1 MAITDQSLDQAFAEL
16 REAHGGQREDYF
28 GPLYLMQELG
38 LERERAL
45 SQVALGGNEYGVDGF
60 HFSGE
65 KRNLYLY
72 QFSWARSYRPF
83 KTTIP
88 RLTDVGMEK
97 VFGTASEDSRPD
109 HLLRQIHACLLENE
123 AVIDRVL
130 IQFVFT
136 GELDEARNSQAL
148 DKLREDLANKK
159 YLVEQRFRRPVTLSI
174 DFSSTKKGGGG
185 WPPPPGNHTHEVVLE
200 KTISRPGPGE
210 ERMTVGF
217 MRLLDLHAMY
227 RGMGQRFF
235 ERNIRSSLSE
245 EEAVNRA
252 IHRSLTGA
260 IIEGKEDPR
269 TFAFNHNGV
278 TLSAVKLEESDGKLV
293 ITEPRLLNGAQTV
306 TTFDRFLKA
315 NEASDLYATRREA
328 VEQLAVM
335 CRIITGASAEFIT
348 GVTINNNRQNPVDPS
363 NLHAN
368 DMIQLEIQDRL
379 REELGIY
386 YERQER
392 AFANLS
398 DDSRDDLGIKEQK
411 AVELTQL
418 ARTFIVS
425 DGALDKL
432 NGFRDVFEDERI
444 YNEVFPRSRLN
455 ADYRK
460 VILCYKTQFRLGR
473 LAKDIVECGANK
485 YAYIPKARNLLW
497 ALLCQGILNDE
508 SVEQRAEDFGRG
520 LTLET
525 AFTDWLSSLATTRCR
540 FILSDLTEDKQYAEK
555 ASDGSFSFMRT
566 SAAFKRSMEIA
577 GKRYGWVPRTLKAE
591 EALASDE
598 A

>member
-1 MAITDQSLDQAFAEL
+1 MAITDQLLDQAFAEL
-16 REAHGGQREDYF
+16 KDAHGGQREDYL
-28 GPLYLMQELG
+28 GPLYLMQEFG

-45 SQVALGGNEYGVDGF
+45 SQVALGGTDYGIDGF
-60 HFSGE
+60 HFAGE

-72 QFSWARSYRPF
+72 QFKYSKSYRPF

-88 RLTDVGMEK
+88 RLIEVGMEK
-97 VFGTASEDSRPD
+97 VFGANGEESRAD
-109 HLLRQIHACLLENE
+109 QLLRQIHACLLENE
-123 AVIDRVL
+123 AVIDRVF

-136 GELDEARNSQAL
+136 GEPEEARNSQAL
-148 DKLREDLANKK
+148 DKLREDLSNKK

-174 DFSSTKKGGGG
+174 GFWSATRGPDG
-185 WPPPPGNHTHEVVLE
+185 WPLPPANHSHEVVLD
-200 KTISRPGPGE
+200 KTISRPGPGD

-217 MRLLDLHAMY
+217 IRLLDLQAMY

-235 ERNIRSSLSE
+235 ERNIRASLSD

-260 IIEGKEDPR
+260 VLEGKEDPR

-278 TLSAVKLEESDGKLV
+278 TLSAVKLEERDGKAV

-306 TTFDRFLKA
+306 TTFDRFMRA
-315 NEASDLYATRREA
+315 NEAADLYNTHREA
-328 VEQLAVM
+328 VEHLCVM

-368 DMIQLEIQDRL
+368 DMIQLEIQDKL

-398 DDSRDDLGIKEQK
+398 DDTRDDLGIKEQK

-425 DGALDKL
+425 DGAIDRL

-444 YNEVFPRSRLN
+444 YNEVFPRERLD

-497 ALLCQGILNDE
+497 ALLCQGILNDD

-525 AFTDWLSSLATTRCR
+525 AFTDWLSNLATTRCR

-555 ASDGSFSFMRT
+555 ANDGSFSFMRT
-566 SAAFKRSMEIA
+566 SVAWKRSMEIA
-577 GKRYGWVPRTLKAE
+577 AKRYGWVERSLK
-591 EALASDE
+591 
-598 A
+598 